1 MKNIILVLATL
12 LIGLSSCKKDE
23 ETKPQVN
30 KDDLLCRTW
39 QLDKE
44 YIDGEES
51 LPMMNID
58 YEYKKDGT
66 GTAIIYFV
74 QSATVNFEWRWV
86 DNKKNIEINLLDPKS
101 KSDWDKVEIIVLT
114 ENELIIEQ
122 LIGDRQYRMEFTEK

>member
-23 ETKPQVN
+23 ETEPQIS

-44 YIDGEES
+44 YIDGEENIS
-51 LPMMNID
+51 MMNMD

-66 GTAIIYFV
+66 GNSILYFV
-74 QSATVNFEWRWV
+74 QPATIDFEWRWA
-86 DNKKNIEINLLDPKS
+86 DNQESIEIMVLDSKPKS
-101 KSDWDKVEIIVLT
+101 VWDKANIIVLT

-122 LIGDRQYRMEFTEK
+122 LIGERQYRMEFTEK

>member
-1 MKNIILVLATL
+1 MKNIVLILTAL

-23 ETKPQVN
+23 ATEPQVN
-30 KDDLLCRTW
+30 KDDLLCRNW

-51 LPMMNID
+51 IPMLNMD

-66 GTAIIYFV
+66 GTSILYFV
-74 QSATVNFEWRWV
+74 QPATIDFEWRWV

-101 KSDWDKVEIIVLT
+101 KYDWDKVEIIVLA
-114 ENELIIEQ
+114 ENEFIIEQ